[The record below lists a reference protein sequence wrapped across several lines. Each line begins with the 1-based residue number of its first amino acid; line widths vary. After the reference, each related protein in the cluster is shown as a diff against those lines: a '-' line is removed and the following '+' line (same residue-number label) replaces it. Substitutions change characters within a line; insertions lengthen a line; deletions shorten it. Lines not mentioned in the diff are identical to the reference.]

1 MLLNILMIVGGV
13 ALVLWGADRL
23 TDGAVAIA
31 SRMGLPQIIIG
42 LTIVA
47 MGTSM
52 PEFCV
57 SMVSAVN
64 GTTAMAVGNV
74 IGSNIFNS
82 MLIVGIAAM
91 ITPIAILSSTVR
103 KDIPFALMASAVLVV
118 MCVDGDVSR
127 WDALVLV
134 GLFAVFMFMT
144 LQGAKVEKRESSDD
158 GQGTSV
164 EDEKHKTPM
173 SPWMAV
179 AWMLIGLVC
188 LVGGSEVF
196 VRGASAVAKA
206 WGISDAVVGLT
217 VVAMGTSL
225 PELATTAVSA
235 RKGDSGIA
243 IGNVLGSNVF
253 NLLMVLGVTGV
264 ICPMGIEGITRID
277 LTLLVGSMVLL
288 WLFSYTKLIIQ
299 RWEGTLLTV
308 LFAGY
313 LTWLVYSA

>member
-31 SRMGLPQIIIG
+31 GRMGIPQIIIG

-103 KDIPFALMASAVLVV
+103 KDIPFALMASAMLVV
-118 MCVDGDVSR
+118 LCVDGDVSR

-144 LQGAKVEKRESSDD
+144 LRGVKIERQEPRDD
-158 GQGTSV
+158 GQGMSV
-164 EDEKHKTPM
+164 EGEIQKAPM
-173 SPWMAV
+173 SPWLAV
-179 AWMLIGLVC
+179 VWMLIGLGC

-206 WGISDAVVGLT
+206 WGVSDAVVGLT

-264 ICPMGIEGITRID
+264 ICPMGIEGITRVD
-277 LTLLVGSMVLL
+277 LTMLVGSMVLL

-313 LTWLVYSA
+313 LSWLVYSA

>member
-91 ITPIAILSSTVR
+91 ITPITILSSTVR

-118 MCVDGDVSR
+118 LCVDGDVSR

-144 LQGAKVEKRESSDD
+144 LRGAKVEKRESSGD
-158 GQGTSV
+158 GHGTSV
-164 EDEKHKTPM
+164 EDEKRKAPM

-179 AWMLIGLVC
+179 AWMLIGLAC

-196 VRGASAVAKA
+196 VRGASAVAKT